1 MKSLII
7 LLLAVAGCTYGA
19 YSHFAEKESAIAA
32 SVSKKER
39 LQAETEKTR
48 SEAAAL
54 KAELDEK
61 SRSFAE
67 ESVAIPRSELAKA
80 RAEEA
85 KGIAAATA
93 ELDAAKQALEAA
105 QRPGANPEADPLV
118 AQVAAL
124 EAAFAKL
131 DKENIRLLPIF
142 EAEKA
147 VEVKRSTRT
156 TKTR

>member
-19 YSHFAEKESAIAA
+19 YSHFSEKESAIAA
-32 SVSKKER
+32 TVAKKDR
-39 LQAETEKTR
+39 LLVETTKAR
-48 SEAAAL
+48 GEAAAL

-105 QRPGANPEADPLV
+105 RLPGANPEADPLV
-118 AQVAAL
+118 AQIAAL

-131 DKENIRLLPIF
+131 DKENLRLIPVF

-147 VEVKRSTRT
+147 AGAKKTTRT
-156 TKTR
+156 R